1 MSASNAKFNASTQAP
16 TKVQNKENSNLPKT
30 IMYHHVSCIVVFMDH
45 AHNIKFFPKITLNF
59 VQFSLLAA
67 I

>member
-1 MSASNAKFNASTQAP
+1 MQI
-16 TKVQNKENSNLPKT
+16 L
-30 IMYHHVSCIVVFMDH
+30 SCIVVFMDH

-67 I
+67 MR

>member
-1 MSASNAKFNASTQAP
+1 MQI
-16 TKVQNKENSNLPKT
+16 L
-30 IMYHHVSCIVVFMDH
+30 SCIVVFMDH

-67 I
+67 IWYFVHILPNKSIKFIKYLSS